1 MKDAKWIKEENDKM
15 KIEQANKAVVYCENN
30 TVKF

>member
-15 KIEQANKAVVYCENN
+15 KIEQANKAQLFTEK
-30 TVKF
+30 TTQ

>member
-15 KIEQANKAVVYCENN
+15 KIEQANKAQLF
-30 TVKF
+30 TVKTTQ